1 MYKKNACS
9 KNQNYFY
16 LDSVRVIQ
24 QNNYGKL
31 SLIIY
36 LPILSDNY
44 IKLHKHE
51 HMPTQ
56 KIVKT
61 YGARKQKIIGI
72 NRVLSVNLRRE
83 IKKYQ
88 TLIT

>member
-1 MYKKNACS
+1 MYIKTHVQKNL
-9 KNQNYFY
+9 NYFY
-16 LDSVRVIQ
+16 LDRVRVIQ

-36 LPILSDNY
+36 LSILNDNY

-61 YGARKQKIIGI
+61 YGARNQKIIGI

-83 IKKYQ
+83 ITNIKP
-88 TLIT
+88 